1 MFERFFHSTPDEA
14 NKEAQ
19 RLVTLLHESPA
30 MHQLEAER
38 EQARLSKVRELL
50 QQREQLQRT
59 REESLPPLRA
69 ATAKAK
75 NREQECREKL
85 RKAIQE
91 SAGCVNQEVTASSSF
106 KSQIDAIDGEIIKLA
121 RR

>member
-19 RLVTLLHESPA
+19 RLMVLLSESPA
-30 MHQLEAER
+30 MSQLQAQR
-38 EQARLSKVRELL
+38 EEARLSKARELL

-69 ATAKAK
+69 ATAKAESY
-75 NREQECREKL
+75 EQRCREKL
-85 RKAIQE
+85 DEAAKDVARCRNE
-91 SAGCVNQEVTASSSF
+91 EMSAGSRF
-106 KSQIDAIDGEIIKLA
+106 
-121 RR
+121 